1 MKQLS
6 SALLLAVSLM
16 VGCSWGGE
24 DEGSNFNPPIP
35 DASVSAV
42 VCGDSV
48 CAASEIGVCTQDCGS
63 GGGSGSSTVVCG
75 NNVCDAGE
83 TNSSC
88 PNDCTGGGSGSNANC
103 PSDPTECL
111 LCAFEAS
118 LCMGGLTQEL
128 CTECALGGLG
138 SGGLPGG
145 GLPGGSGCNFDMVC
159 DAGEDAT
166 TCVTDCP

>member
-24 DEGSNFNPPIP
+24 DDGSNFNPPIP

-103 PSDPTECL
+103 PSDLTACIGCL
-111 LCAFEAS
+111 IDAS
-118 LCMGGLTQEL
+118 LCMGGLTAEI
-128 CTECALGGLG
+128 CTECALGG
-138 SGGLPGG
+138 GGLPGG
-145 GLPGGSGCNFDMVC
+145 TGCNFDMVC
-159 DAGEDAT
+159 DTGEDPT
-166 TCVTDCP
+166 TCPTDCP